1 MSQEAER
8 FLQAEKSAQDVL
20 EALSSLE
27 QEAVSYKTSTKEL
40 HAVRQDLVG
49 LIDSIQAVADDTHE
63 VVKLIKAIG
72 GPEILERVERLKIL
86 SIIGIST
93 AMLSLV
99 GIVFLL
105 LR

>member
-8 FLQAEKSAQDVL
+8 FLQAEESAQVL
-20 EALSSLE
+20 LETLSSLQ

-40 HAVRQDLVG
+40 DAVRQRLVE
-49 LIDSIQAVADDTHE
+49 LINSIQAVANDTHE
-63 VVKLIKAIG
+63 VVKLIKVIG
-72 GPEILERVERLKIL
+72 GPEILERVERLKML
-86 SIIGIST
+86 SIIGILT
-93 AMLSLV
+93 AMASLI